1 MMGQLTPADYLAMLR
16 RRWLLITVLTIIG
29 GPLAYVVSKT
39 LQSKYTS
46 QTSVLIE
53 QPTVPREFIRP
64 VVTED
69 ISQRLASMKQQIL
82 SRSRLEPVIAQFGLY
97 SDEVKNVPME
107 DLVGRLQ
114 KAVEV
119 TPIRAMEETSTQLP
133 GFNVTVTLDNPRMA
147 QNVCTAITSMF
158 IAENLRL
165 RQQHSEDTTEFL
177 AQQLADAKKRLDDQD
192 EKVRAFKSRYLGSLP
207 DQEQTNLNILM
218 GLTSQLDAAT
228 QALSRAQQDKS
239 FAQSNLNQALD
250 AWQGAQNGH
259 NPQTLEQQLTFLQTQ
274 LAELQTR
281 YTDSYP
287 DVVRTKGDIAALKK
301 KISDQGETA
310 SDTPPAEKGAKPAL
324 EPEPI
329 QRLRAQIHSLDQM
342 IAEKTNQQ
350 EEVKRQ
356 IKEYQGRVQS
366 SPSVEQEY
374 TELTRGY
381 QTALESYN
389 ELQKNRDQAAM
400 ATNLE
405 RRQEGEQFTVLDPAN
420 LPDRPSFPNRPLF
433 ALGGFG
439 GGLALGLGLAFFLE
453 MQDTSI
459 RNERDVEVLLRLPVI
474 AVVPAIGPLAS
485 NKPKRSRAS
494 VQSSDEL
501 GANARA

>member
-1 MMGQLTPADYLAMLR
+1 MMRQLTPADYLAMLR

-29 GPLAYVVSKT
+29 GPLAYAVSKT
-39 LQSKYTS
+39 LPSRYTS

-53 QPTVPREFIRP
+53 QPTVPRDFIRP

-147 QNVCTAITSMF
+147 QSVCTAITSMF

-207 DQEQTNLNILM
+207 DQEQTNLNLLM

-239 FAQSNLNQALD
+239 FTQSNLNQALD
-250 AWQGAQNGH
+250 AWQAAQNGH
-259 NPQTLEQQLTFLQTQ
+259 NPQTLDQQLTFLQTQ
-274 LAELQTR
+274 LADLQNR

-287 DVVRTKGDIAALKK
+287 DVVRTKNEIAALKK
-301 KISDQGETA
+301 KIADQGETA
-310 SDTPPAEKGAKPAL
+310 SDAPPTEKEAKSTL
-324 EPEPI
+324 EPEVI
-329 QRLRAQIHSLDQM
+329 QRLRAQIHGLDQM
-342 IAEKTNQQ
+342 IAEKTREQ

-381 QTALESYN
+381 QAALESYN
-389 ELQKNRDQAAM
+389 ELQKNRDQAVM

-420 LPDRPSFPNRPLF
+420 LPDHPSFPNRPLF
-433 ALGGFG
+433 AMGGFG
-439 GGLALGLGLAFFLE
+439 GGLALGLGLAFLLE
-453 MQDTSI
+453 LQDTSI
-459 RNERDVEVLLRLPVI
+459 RNERDVEALLRLPVI
-474 AVVPAIGPLAS
+474 AVVPAIGLLATKS
-485 NKPKRSRAS
+485 KRSAAR
-494 VQSSDEL
+494 VQSNDEL
-501 GANARA
+501 GASARA

>member
-1 MMGQLTPADYLAMLR
+1 MTREFTPADYLAMLR
-16 RRWLLITVLTIIG
+16 RRWVLIAVLTIIG
-29 GPLAYVVSKT
+29 GPLAYGASKFLT
-39 LQSKYTS
+39 SKYTS
-46 QTSVLIE
+46 QTLVLIQ
-53 QPTVPREFIRP
+53 QPTVPKDFIRP

-82 SRSRLEPVIAQFGLY
+82 SRSRLEPIITQFGLY
-97 SDEVKNVPME
+97 STDVKAVPME

-114 KAVEV
+114 KAIDVV
-119 TPIRAMEETSTQLP
+119 PIRPMEETSANLP
-133 GFNVTVTLDNPRMA
+133 GFNVTVTLDDPRTA

-158 IAENLRL
+158 IAENIRL

-177 AQQLADAKKRLDDQD
+177 AQQLADAKTRLDDQD

-250 AWQGAQNGH
+250 AWQAAQNGH
-259 NPQTLEQQLTFLQTQ
+259 NPQTYEQQLTFLQTQ

-287 DVVRTKGDIAALKK
+287 DVVRTKNDIAALKK
-301 KISDQGETA
+301 KIADQGETA
-310 SDTPPAEKGAKPAL
+310 SDTPPAEKEPKSAL
-324 EPEPI
+324 EPEGI
-329 QRLRAQIHSLDQM
+329 QRLRGQIHFLDQM
-342 IAEKTNQQ
+342 VTEKTKEQ

-405 RRQEGEQFTVLDPAN
+405 RRQESEQFTVLDPAN
-420 LPDRPSFPNRPLF
+420 LPDAPSFPKRPLF

-485 NKPKRSRAS
+485 NNPKRSRAP
-494 VQSSDEL
+494 VQSSGEL
-501 GANARA
+501 GASARA

>member
-1 MMGQLTPADYLAMLR
+1 MTRQLTPADYLAMLR
-16 RRWLLITVLTIIG
+16 RRWVLIAVLTIIG
-29 GPLAYVVSKT
+29 GPLAYGVSKFLPT
-39 LQSKYTS
+39 KYTS
-46 QTSVLIE
+46 QTLVLIQ
-53 QPTVPREFIRP
+53 QPTVPKDFIRP

-82 SRSRLEPVIAQFGLY
+82 SRSRLEPIITQFGLY
-97 SDEVKNVPME
+97 STDVKAVPME

-114 KAVEV
+114 KAIDVV
-119 TPIRAMEETSTQLP
+119 PIRPMEETSANLP
-133 GFNVTVTLDNPRMA
+133 GFNVTVTLDDPRTA

-158 IAENLRL
+158 IAENIRL

-250 AWQGAQNGH
+250 AWQAAQNGH
-259 NPQTLEQQLTFLQTQ
+259 NPQTYEQQLALLQTQ
-274 LAELQTR
+274 LTELQGR

-287 DVVRTKGDIAALKK
+287 DVVRTKNDIAALKK
-301 KISDQGETA
+301 KIADQEETA
-310 SDTPPAEKGAKPAL
+310 GDAPPAEKEAKPTL
-324 EPEPI
+324 EPEGI

-342 IAEKTNQQ
+342 IAEKTKEQ

-356 IKEYQGRVQS
+356 IKQYQERVQS

-405 RRQEGEQFTVLDPAN
+405 RRQESEQFTVLDPAN
-420 LPDRPSFPNRPLF
+420 LPDAPSFPNRNLF
-433 ALGGFG
+433 ALGGLG
-439 GGLALGLGLAFFLE
+439 GGLAVGLGLAFFLE

-485 NKPKRSRAS
+485 NKPKRSSAG

-501 GANARA
+501 GASARA

>member
-1 MMGQLTPADYLAMLR
+1 
-16 RRWLLITVLTIIG
+16 
-29 GPLAYVVSKT
+29 
-39 LQSKYTS
+39 
-46 QTSVLIE
+46 
-53 QPTVPREFIRP
+53 
-64 VVTED
+64 
-69 ISQRLASMKQQIL
+69 
-82 SRSRLEPVIAQFGLY
+82 
-97 SDEVKNVPME
+97 
-107 DLVGRLQ
+107 
-114 KAVEV
+114 
-119 TPIRAMEETSTQLP
+119 
-133 GFNVTVTLDNPRMA
+133 
-147 QNVCTAITSMF
+147 
-158 IAENLRL
+158 
-165 RQQHSEDTTEFL
+165 
-177 AQQLADAKKRLDDQD
+177 
-192 EKVRAFKSRYLGSLP
+192 
-207 DQEQTNLNILM
+207 
-218 GLTSQLDAAT
+218 
-228 QALSRAQQDKS
+228 
-239 FAQSNLNQALD
+239 
-250 AWQGAQNGH
+250 
-259 NPQTLEQQLTFLQTQ
+259 
-274 LAELQTR
+274 
-281 YTDSYP
+281 
-287 DVVRTKGDIAALKK
+287 
-301 KISDQGETA
+301 
-310 SDTPPAEKGAKPAL
+310 
-324 EPEPI
+324 
-329 QRLRAQIHSLDQM
+329 M
-342 IAEKTNQQ
+342 IAEKTNHQ

-485 NKPKRSRAS
+485 NKQKRSRAS